1 MWRPVEL
8 NTEELKYMAKWVWE
22 DIGYARGGAYGAEI
36 LDPEFVKI
44 GIIYTA
50 TWMSTVKVDKAAKI
64 VEVMP
69 AVYNGGPGP

>member
-1 MWRPVEL
+1 L
-8 NTEELKYMAKWVWE
+8 DIEELKYMAKWVWE
-22 DIGYARGGAYGAEI
+22 DIGFARGGAYGADI

-50 TWMSTVKVDKAAKI
+50 TWMATVKVDKATKT

-69 AVYNGGPGP
+69 SVYNGGP